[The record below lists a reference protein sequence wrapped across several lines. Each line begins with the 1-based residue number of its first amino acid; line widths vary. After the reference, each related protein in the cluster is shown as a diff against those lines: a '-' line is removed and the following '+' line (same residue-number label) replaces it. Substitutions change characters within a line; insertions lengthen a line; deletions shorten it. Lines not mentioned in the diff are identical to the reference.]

1 MLIFL
6 CIALGFSYGN
16 RSYRNN
22 SVILIHHRYIYYRPV
37 ISCVTD
43 NSNFYSQANGYSDW
57 YDPTGGRVS
66 DLYYLYY
73 YNLSLL
79 HQQCFAQHNRSWFSF
94 TQSYLVYTL
103 GESYTGSESCSGL
116 YRCLIPDRHGELQQL
131 YLGIY
136 DDTGNNI
143 IFKHWSSTH

>member
-1 MLIFL
+1 MY
-6 CIALGFSYGN
+6 IALGFSYEN
-16 RSYRNN
+16 KSYRNN
-22 SVILIHHRYIYYRPV
+22 SVILIHHRDNFIFQPV

-43 NSNFYSQANGYSDW
+43 NSNFYSQTNGYSDW
-57 YDPTGGRVS
+57 YDPSGRRVS
-66 DLYYLYY
+66 DLYNYLYY
-73 YNLSLL
+73 NNFSLFQ
-79 HQQCFAQHNRSWFSF
+79 QQCFAQHNHSWFSF

-136 DDTGNNI
+136 TDIGN
-143 IFKHWSSTH
+143 KHWSSTH